1 MITITETASEKIME
15 LMESKGLAGHA
26 LRIAITGRGP
36 AGFMYQLQFLPEEN
50 QDSEDKHIDAGP
62 FRVLVDPETA
72 PNLQGSTLDFVDEI
86 SARGFNIENPNPLWT
101 DPLALSI
108 QEVLDTRINPQVAGH
123 GGYVSLLDVRGD
135 TAFIALGGGCQGC
148 GLADVTLKQGIEVMI
163 KESIPQI
170 TRVIDSTDHA
180 SGQNPFYQPSKGG
193 ESPLARN

>member
-1 MITITETASEKIME
+1 MITITETAAEKIME
-15 LMESKGLAGHA
+15 LMESKGLSGHA

-36 AGFMYQLQFLPEEN
+36 AGFMYQLQFQPEGTR
-50 QDSEDKHIDAGP
+50 DADDTFVDAGQ
-62 FRVLVDPETA
+62 FQVFVDSETA

-101 DPLALSI
+101 DPLALSV
-108 QEVLDTRINPQVAGH
+108 QEVLDSRINPAVAGH

-170 TRVIDSTDHA
+170 TQVIDSTDHA
-180 SGQNPFYQPSKGG
+180 AGQNPFYQPSKGG
-193 ESPLARN
+193 ESPLAQN

>member
-1 MITITETASEKIME
+1 MITITESAAEKILE
-15 LMESKGLAGHA
+15 LFESKGLVDHA

-36 AGFMYQLQFLPEEN
+36 AGFMYQLQFLPQEN
-50 QDSEDKHIDAGP
+50 QADDDESVDAGS
-62 FRVLVDPETA
+62 FRVLIDPETA
-72 PNLQGSTLDFVDEI
+72 QNLKGSTLEFIDEI

-108 QEVLDTRINPQVAGH
+108 QEVLDTRINPAVAGH
-123 GGYVSLLDVRGD
+123 GGYVSLLDVQNE

-163 KESIPQI
+163 KENIPQI

-180 SGQNPFYQPSKGG
+180 SGQNPYYQPSKGG
-193 ESPLARN
+193 ESPLAQN